1 MITSFICVVYLADGK
16 HISQVEPCKTAR
28 EAIQRSE
35 RWRDLGHKS
44 TAYRNNLDCVNLE
57 IHSLPLN

>member
-16 HISQVEPCKTAR
+16 HISQVEPCETAE

-35 RWRDLGHKS
+35 HWRALGHIS
-44 TAYRNNLDCVNLE
+44 TAYQNDLDCVNLE
-57 IHSLPLN
+57 VHSFPLN

>member
-1 MITSFICVVYLADGK
+1 MATSFICVVYLADGK

-35 RWRDLGHKS
+35 RWRDLGHIS
-44 TAYRNNLDCVNLE
+44 TAYRNNIDRE
-57 IHSLPLN
+57 KGEAYSLSLN